1 MSQQSPRELERD
13 AERVRAQIADTAEQL
28 KDKMSP
34 GQLIDEVMDYFK
46 DGDTSQMLGNLKH
59 QVRDNPL
66 ALALVGSGLAWLMAG
81 SPGGTSALPRRNP
94 MAGNGSNQRPMAGS
108 NTYGDPVHGA
118 ANRGSEASYGDRIG
132 EAAGAFA
139 DQFNDMTERVGDMAD
154 GASDNV
160 KRSMHVLKDSASESF
175 NRASEASSAAADR
188 VRTSLLDAL
197 DREPLVLGAIG
208 VAVGAAIGAMLP
220 PTRVERDYLGK
231 ASEAVRESASDLVSE
246 GIEKAR
252 GAASDAY
259 TAASDEADRQGLT
272 SKGKPVVEKITDV
285 ARAAGSEL
293 STRASDELDK
303 VENAVDE
310 TSDRWAPTR

>member
-28 KDKMSP
+28 KSKMSP

-46 DGDTSQMLGNLKH
+46 DGDTSQMIGNLKH

-81 SPGGTSALPRRNP
+81 SGPGGTSSQPKRNP
-94 MAGNGSNQRPMAGS
+94 LAGNGHARRPLAGS

-118 ANRGSEASYGDRIG
+118 QSEGYGDRIG
-132 EAAGAFA
+132 EAAGAFS
-139 DQFNDMTERVGDMAD
+139 DQVGDMVERVGEMAD
-154 GASDNV
+154 DASDSV
-160 KRSMHVLKDSASESF
+160 RHSMHDLKDSAAESF
-175 NRASEASSAAADR
+175 NRAAEAGSAAADR
-188 VRTSLLDAL
+188 VRTTFLDAL

-220 PTRVERDYLGK
+220 PTRVERAYLGK
-231 ASEAVRESASDLVSE
+231 ASETVREGTSDLASE
-246 GIEKAR
+246 GIGKAR
-252 GAASDAY
+252 EAASDAY
-259 TAASDEADRQGLT
+259 MAARDEADRQGLT
-272 SKGKPVVEKITDV
+272 PKDKPVAEKIADV

-293 STRASDELDK
+293 STAASDALEK
-303 VENAVDE
+303 AENEVDE